1 MSKVLVTESYLTDIG
16 NAIRSKNSS
25 TDKYKPGEMANAI
38 KNIKIAEQQ
47 EYKINIEQSDNQTIT
62 VQANY
67 NTAYGYSGE
76 TSSFSM
82 KPVTCYPHTVT
93 ATIQAN
99 PGYKAGTLNHESFS
113 FSSTN
118 RTVTFSATPAIEVK
132 SVTYK
137 TTNSPYIFEDV
148 INYDTGAG
156 IRLYNTLGI
165 DYGSRFYAI
174 GDADI
179 PSDFKTA
186 SNSVMQVI
194 ENDET
199 IVNTEYSGYTSIC
212 KNFYLI
218 SIPST
223 NDIYIYCYA
232 NYDND
237 TDLLTNT
244 EYKNPTIK
252 IGTLTLDLSNF
263 TRTFDKQHY
272 LPPDKK
278 QYACN
283 TYHIKDA
290 DLMKQLNLVFCG
302 NEVGYK
308 ENTYTNAYTYIY
320 NWFVKMFE
328 ILLSSDSTSLAT
340 VKTEFKKYE
349 QPTSDLNNF
358 TSDKT
363 NKIFQNI
370 GNKFGR
376 DALYNFL
383 DAANDTN
390 KFADN
395 TQSSFLEKTNSLSSL
410 FGGVS
415 DIKKRAYMFITFLT
429 TAAKASDTDTTSYN
443 LLDTITCAYHNYLSF
458 SLSPI
463 TAKDL
468 PIEITYQYISTFE

>member
-1 MSKVLVTESYLTDIG
+1 MSKVLVEESSLQNIA
-16 NAIRSKNSS
+16 NAIRAKNNK
-25 TDKYKPGEMANAI
+25 TDKYLPSQMVNAI
-38 KNIKIAEQQ
+38 ENIKIAEQQ

-62 VQANY
+62 VEADY

-93 ATIQAN
+93 ASIQAN
-99 PGYKAGTLNHESFS
+99 PGYKPGTLNYESFS
-113 FSSTN
+113 FSNTN

-132 SVTYK
+132 TVTYK
-137 TTNSPYIFEDV
+137 TTNSPYVFENV
-148 INYDTGAG
+148 YDGDMG
-156 IRLYNTLGI
+156 RGVRLYSVLGI
-165 DYGSRFYAI
+165 DYGSQFYAI

-179 PSDFKTA
+179 PADFKTA

-194 ENDET
+194 ENDAFIT
-199 IVNTEYSGYTSIC
+199 NTGYSGYAPIC

-218 SIPST
+218 STPTT
-223 NDIYIYCYA
+223 NDIYVYCYA

-252 IGTLTLDLSNF
+252 IGTLTLNLSNF

-278 QYACN
+278 QYVCN

-302 NEVGYK
+302 NEAAYK
-308 ENTYTNAYTYIY
+308 TYAESYTYIY

-328 ILLSSDSTSLAT
+328 ILLFSDSSFLETA
-340 VKTEFKKYE
+340 KTEFKKYE
-349 QPTSDLNNF
+349 QPTSDPNNL
-358 TSDKT
+358 TSDERNNCMRT
-363 NKIFQNI
+363 LFNTIFDYI
-370 GNKFGR
+370 TMYIY
-376 DALYNFL
+376 DYEY
-383 DAANDTN
+383 
-390 KFADN
+390 ADN
-395 TQSSFLEKTNSLSSL
+395 TQASFLNWLSHNGNIPDTKQEAHML
-410 FGGVS
+410 FT
-415 DIKKRAYMFITFLT
+415 RLT
-429 TAAKASDTDTTSYN
+429 TATKASDTDTTSYN
-443 LLDTITCAYHNYLSF
+443 LLELLAYKRQHTILN
-458 SLSPI
+458 PI